1 MKPPICPGP
10 CNNCNRTAIR
20 SRNPE
25 TGDME
30 WTPVVDWLC
39 PICADPTPARAL
51 PSELEQRAA
60 SNIIDRNTRHESIEG
75 RLSRELFLILRCGAA

>member
-30 WTPVVDWLC
+30 WTPVTDWLC
-39 PICADPTPARAL
+39 PICADPAPARAL
-51 PSELEQRAA
+51 PSEAVQAMARRASRTAAEMAREADRRRRKTDRYRRA
-60 SNIIDRNTRHESIEG
+60 S
-75 RLSRELFLILRCGAA
+75 